1 MIEDNTKAEDTGRR
15 GSDRDTV
22 MRHSLERVSPASSV
36 NLDKDNDN
44 KVIKTK
50 DVIIDASF

>member
-1 MIEDNTKAEDTGRR
+1 MIEGNTKAEESGRR

-22 MRHSLERVSPASSV
+22 MRHSLERVSPVSSV